1 MKNNANK
8 YGAVSAKVSAMRGKM
23 LRDKDYDALL
33 SKGTVP
39 EIAEYLFT
47 SESCGSHLSSLRSG
61 EVHRAQLEYQLGRS
75 FILQSMR
82 LAGMIFGKERDIL
95 SLLLY
100 EYEKENLLAYFR
112 HLISERDAEF
122 FFAGND
128 FVRVHSAVPYA
139 QLAACHSFSE
149 AADVLSETQ
158 YGALLSDLLRSEQP
172 DYNQIERRLVEHYFD
187 CSARLIEASFSKED
201 ASVIVKQLEVEKD
214 FRNILRILRLK
225 KFYPGEEI
233 SKYLL
238 RGGHRIRGAV
248 LQELLSAR
256 DYDAALA
263 VVQQTRYGRYFSGE
277 AFLDN
282 AYLVYLE
289 RDSRRILS
297 GGGATILCVPAYF
310 NLKRI
315 EIHNIITI
323 IEGKR
328 YGCSREAI
336 VQKLVGYHRRG

>member
-1 MKNNANK
+1 M
-8 YGAVSAKVSAMRGKM
+8 
-23 LRDKDYDALL
+23 
-33 SKGTVP
+33 
-39 EIAEYLFT
+39 
-47 SESCGSHLSSLRSG
+47 
-61 EVHRAQLEYQLGRS
+61 
-75 FILQSMR
+75 
-82 LAGMIFGKERDIL
+82 
-95 SLLLY
+95 
-100 EYEKENLLAYFR
+100 
-112 HLISERDAEF
+112 
-122 FFAGND
+122 
-128 FVRVHSAVPYA
+128 
-139 QLAACHSFSE
+139 
-149 AADVLSETQ
+149 
-158 YGALLSDLLRSEQP
+158 
-172 DYNQIERRLVEHYFD
+172 
-187 CSARLIEASFSKED
+187 
-201 ASVIVKQLEVEKD
+201 
-214 FRNILRILRLK
+214 RILRLK

-297 GGGATILCVPAYF
+297 GGGATILCVPAYL